1 MTPKK
6 IVAPRPCQG
15 VYSAKETTTL
25 AGTAVKG
32 KKQTWLAGQLVL
44 LGGCGALPPA
54 PYGCSAGSPCEASEP
69 AAMDGWPA
77 SEDANSASSATPPLF
92 LPGAAP
98 PAVGSA
104 NGLFDGYPLFEL
116 VGPAELLD
124 LLLDSALLDWLPV
137 ASPGL
142 EMTYLE
148 RLCRQTGQP
157 DYYCWQRYGR

>member
-1 MTPKK
+1 
-6 IVAPRPCQG
+6 
-15 VYSAKETTTL
+15 
-25 AGTAVKG
+25 
-32 KKQTWLAGQLVL
+32 
-44 LGGCGALPPA
+44 
-54 PYGCSAGSPCEASEP
+54 
-69 AAMDGWPA
+69 MDGWPA